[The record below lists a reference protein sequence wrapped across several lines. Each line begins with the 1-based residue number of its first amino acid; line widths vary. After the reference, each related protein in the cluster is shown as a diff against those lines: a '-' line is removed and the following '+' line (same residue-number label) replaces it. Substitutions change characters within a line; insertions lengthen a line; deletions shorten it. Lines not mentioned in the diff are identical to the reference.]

1 MNDAN
6 DAQMDEMDHAEH
18 IAGERRIPSVTKGQ
32 SLQSKLNNVFAI
44 GLIVLM
50 GGGFLTWYYTN
61 ITSKQKLADEA
72 KRKQQEQLLQA
83 NGSLPKLGAIPFPS
97 QQQPEASQPPEP
109 FDAGNLFG
117 PPADIADSNGYNNGQ
132 PKPKTPEELAEER
145 RLNGPVYV
153 KSGLNAGAGAN
164 STPPNT
170 GRINAQNSA
179 LAGYSGDSTAL
190 GDALKP
196 TTLPTARAQMLPSLT
211 YLIPKGRKGD
221 CTLETAIDSQLP
233 GLVTCV
239 LAYDIFGADGKVP
252 LLKRGT
258 AITGETRSNV
268 QQGQNRLFVIW
279 TEARTESGVIAQLDS
294 PATDSLG
301 RSGISGEVDNHF
313 WDRFGAAI
321 LISVING
328 AIQAGTNYASG
339 AGNSG
344 GTTLNY
350 NTQQPNSV
358 MTEVLRNT
366 VNIPPTIT
374 IPQGERVQIL
384 FARDV
389 DFRSVYSLEDKYQ
402 YIYDEA
408 EAKYRL
414 N

>member
-1 MNDAN
+1 MNNTNESILATD
-6 DAQMDEMDHAEH
+6 Q

-32 SLQSKLNNVFAI
+32 SVQSKLNNIFAI
-44 GLIVLM
+44 GLMVLI
-50 GGGFLTWYYTN
+50 GGGFLTWYYGN
-61 ITSKQKLADEA
+61 IIGKQKLAEEA
-72 KRKQQEQLLQA
+72 KRKQQAQLLEA
-83 NGSLPKLGAIPFPS
+83 DSGLPKLGAVPFPNRD
-97 QQQPEASQPPEP
+97 QPTAPQQPEPVN
-109 FDAGNLFG
+109 AGNLFG
-117 PPADIADSNGYNNGQ
+117 PPPTEIAETGGFNNNQ
-132 PKPKTPEELAEER
+132 PQQKTPEELAVER
-145 RLNGPVYV
+145 RLNTPVYI
-153 KSGLNAGAGAN
+153 KSDKNGAN
-164 STPPNT
+164 TTTANT
-170 GRINAQNSA
+170 SRVAGQNASF
-179 LAGYSGDSTAL
+179 AGNVGGSGTAL

-196 TTLPTARAQMLPSLT
+196 TTMATAQAQMLPTLT

-239 LAYDIFGADGKVP
+239 LAYDLFGADGKVP

-258 AITGETRSNV
+258 AINGEARLNV
-268 QQGQNRLFVIW
+268 QQGQSRLFVIW
-279 TEARTESGVIAQLDS
+279 TEARTEHGVIAQLDS
-294 PATDSLG
+294 PATDALG
-301 RSGISGEVDNHF
+301 RSGIAGEVDNHF

-366 VNIPPTIT
+366 INIPPTIK

-408 EAKYRL
+408 EAKYRV

>member
-1 MNDAN
+1 MNNTN
-6 DAQMDEMDHAEH
+6 DTHIDEMEHAEQV
-18 IAGERRIPSVTKGQ
+18 AGERRIPSVTRGQ
-32 SLQSKLNNVFAI
+32 SVQSKLNNIFAI
-44 GLIVLM
+44 GLIVLL
-50 GGGFLTWYYTN
+50 GGGFLMWYYTN
-61 ITSKQKLADEA
+61 LAGKQKLAEDA

-83 NGSLPKLGAIPFPS
+83 DGNLPKLGAIPFPS
-97 QQQPEASQPPEP
+97 QPQPAAPQPTEP
-109 FDAGNLFG
+109 FNAGNLFG
-117 PPADIADSNGYNNGQ
+117 PPPELADNGAGNNGQ
-132 PKPKTPEELAEER
+132 PKSKTPEELALER
-145 RLNGPVYV
+145 RLNTPVYI
-153 KSGLNAGAGAN
+153 KTGLHTGAN
-164 STPPNT
+164 ATQPNQGRTPGQNPALT
-170 GRINAQNSA
+170 GNN
-179 LAGYSGDSTAL
+179 TAL

-196 TTLPTARAQMLPSLT
+196 TTMATARAQMLPSLT

-258 AITGETRSNV
+258 AINGETRSNV

-279 TEARTESGVIAQLDS
+279 TEARTETGVIAQLDS

-301 RSGISGEVDNHF
+301 RSGITGEVDNHF

-358 MTEVLRNT
+358 MTEVLRST
-366 VNIPPTIT
+366 VNIPPTIN

-408 EAKYRL
+408 EAKYRM

>member
-1 MNDAN
+1 MNNAKDPYN
-6 DAQMDEMDHAEH
+6 DELEQADNVV
-18 IAGERRIPSVTKGQ
+18 GERKMPSVTKGQ
-32 SLQSKLNNVFAI
+32 SLQSKLNNIFAI
-44 GLIVLM
+44 GVIIML
-50 GGGFLTWYYTN
+50 GGGFLTWYYSNLTG
-61 ITSKQKLADEA
+61 KQKQLDEA
-72 KRKQQEQLLQA
+72 KRKQQEQLLQN
-83 NGSLPKLGAIPFPS
+83 NGSLPKLGAVPFPNQS
-97 QQQPEASQPPEP
+97 PTPTTPPEA
-109 FDAGNLFG
+109 FNAGNMFG
-117 PPADIADSNGYNNGQ
+117 PPPEIADNAVGNNSQ
-132 PKPKTPEELAEER
+132 PKPKTPEELAVER
-145 RLNGPVYV
+145 RLNTPVYV
-153 KSGLNAGAGAN
+153 KTGLHNGVSPSGQ
-164 STPPNT
+164 PT
-170 GRINAQNSA
+170 GRAVGQNTA
-179 LAGYSGDSTAL
+179 LAGNVGGNTTPL

-196 TTLPTARAQMLPSLT
+196 TTMATARAQMLPSMT

-258 AITGETRSNV
+258 AINGETRANV
-268 QQGQNRLFVIW
+268 QQGQSRLFVIW
-279 TEARTESGVIAQLDS
+279 TEARTEHGVIAQLDS

-301 RSGISGEVDNHF
+301 RSGIAGEVDNHF

-366 VNIPPTIT
+366 VNIPPTIN

-389 DFRSVYSLEDKYQ
+389 DFRPVYSLEDKYQ

-408 EAKYRL
+408 AAKYSL
-414 N
+414 PQ

>member
-1 MNDAN
+1 MNNAY

-18 IAGERRIPSVTKGQ
+18 VAGERRIPSVTKGQ

-50 GGGFLTWYYTN
+50 GGAFLTWYYTN
-61 ITSKQKLADEA
+61 ITSKQKQADEA
-72 KRKQQEQLLQA
+72 RRKQQEQLLQA
-83 NGSLPKLGAIPFPS
+83 NGGLPKLGVIPFPS
-97 QQQPEASQPPEP
+97 QPQPAAPQTAEP
-109 FDAGNLFG
+109 TNTGNLFS
-117 PPADIADSNGYNNGQ
+117 PPAAIADNSGDNNGQ

-145 RLNGPVYV
+145 RLSGPVYV
-153 KSGLNAGAGAN
+153 KSGLYGGAN
-164 STPPNT
+164 TTPPNT
-170 GRINAQNSA
+170 GRTTGQNSA
-179 LAGYSGDSTAL
+179 PAGNGGNNTAL

-196 TTLPTARAQMLPSLT
+196 TTMATARAQMLPSLT

-258 AITGETRSNV
+258 AINGETRSNV
-268 QQGQNRLFVIW
+268 QQGQNRIFVIW

-294 PATDSLG
+294 PATDALG

-328 AIQAGTNYASG
+328 VIQAGTNYASG

-344 GTTLNY
+344 GTTFNY

-366 VNIPPTIT
+366 INIPPTIT
-374 IPQGERVQIL
+374 IPQGESVQIL

-402 YIYDEA
+402 YIYDDA